1 MPNKLWWTNLI
12 MYCNIFFKY
21 DDRFIK
27 VQESITDCNKSWLL
41 LGLKQSGFG
50 QGRWNGF
57 GGKVELSDANPKAAA
72 LRELNEESGLT
83 LDESSVDEVGRLWFT
98 FAETL
103 ECMEVHVFICRT
115 WTPTFNGHTVKW
127 PCYTEEMHP
136 AWFPLIMN
144 KDNTI
149 NASSL
154 PWEHMWPDDLLWVPD
169 ILQGNLI
176 LAWFH
181 YLRLSNLSITNSQ
194 NLIDRSTETNGI
206 SIDLYEIPAYH
217 LESFTTDENELLSA
231 DKDCMEVH
239 VFICRTWTPTFNGH
253 TVKWPCYTEEMHPAW
268 FPLIMNK
275 DNTIN
280 ASSLP
285 WEHMWPDDLLWV
297 PDILQGNLILA
308 WFHYLR
314 LSNLSITNSQN
325 LIDRSTETNGI
336 SIDLYEIPAYHL
348 ESFTTDENELLSA
361 DKDNDCKLSSVQRI
375 IDRLDL
381 DKNDN
386 NLRLWMSSSLYD
398 NEFVVSPLI
407 LQKILHYPI

>member
-1 MPNKLWWTNLI
+1 MSVSKGEHSPFSPQWVNRKLYTLMLVIYTPRELNTGSPLVI
-12 MYCNIFFKY
+12 
-21 DDRFIK
+21 DDSGSEIK

-149 NASSL
+149 N
-154 PWEHMWPDDLLWVPD
+154 
-169 ILQGNLI
+169 
-176 LAWFH
+176 
-181 YLRLSNLSITNSQ
+181 T
-194 NLIDRSTETNGI
+194 
-206 SIDLYEIPAYH
+206 
-217 LESFTTDENELLSA
+217 
-231 DKDCMEVH
+231 
-239 VFICRTWTPTFNGH
+239 
-253 TVKWPCYTEEMHPAW
+253 
-268 FPLIMNK
+268 
-275 DNTIN
+275 
-280 ASSLP
+280 SSLP

>member
-1 MPNKLWWTNLI
+1 MTINHFLTSLERKVDSSACIYMSVSKGEHSPFSPQWVNRKLYTLMLVIYTPRELNTDSPLVI
-12 MYCNIFFKY
+12 
-21 DDRFIK
+21 DDLGSEIK

-50 QGRWNGF
+50 KGRWNGF

-149 NASSL
+149 N
-154 PWEHMWPDDLLWVPD
+154 
-169 ILQGNLI
+169 
-176 LAWFH
+176 
-181 YLRLSNLSITNSQ
+181 T
-194 NLIDRSTETNGI
+194 
-206 SIDLYEIPAYH
+206 
-217 LESFTTDENELLSA
+217 
-231 DKDCMEVH
+231 
-239 VFICRTWTPTFNGH
+239 
-253 TVKWPCYTEEMHPAW
+253 
-268 FPLIMNK
+268 
-275 DNTIN
+275 
-280 ASSLP
+280 SSLP